1 MATAL
6 ATAAARRAG
15 PGLAVT
21 ADAGRIARAAHAMAA
36 RFQRGGRLL
45 TFGIGLAA
53 ADAAHVAVEFAH
65 PAMAGR
71 RALPAIPL
79 AADACALTAS
89 GGNGSGPLTAQLRML
104 GRPHDIALGILGP
117 GRPDGDVPAALA
129 AAREIGMLTVAL
141 ATGEHADRDPRE
153 DGTDPARASASP
165 GTAATPL
172 AAHLLAARS
181 GDPLIVREIPHHRPP
196 AVGAGARLHGAA
208 GPARGGGAPMT
219 AHPGAGPDAPPGAP
233 GLHPFPGSGETGL
246 DGALATAA
254 RLVEEKAKEIM
265 SLRERV
271 LERFA
276 DRLLPCAAAMAA
288 AFRGGGRLFAFGTGG
303 CGADAQAVAHLFRS
317 GGRGLPALRLPTD
330 VAYVTALGGGA
341 GRVFARQ
348 IAALGAPG
356 DIAVALATC
365 DTGDVGEGLAEARH
379 RGMVT
384 VGIAGPGGERM
395 AEGGVVDHLFV
406 VPSSS
411 VHRVQEAQATICHV
425 LWELVHRAMG

>member
-129 AAREIGMLTVAL
+129 A
-141 ATGEHADRDPRE
+141 
-153 DGTDPARASASP
+153 
-165 GTAATPL
+165 
-172 AAHLLAARS
+172 HLLAARS
-181 GDPLIVREIPHHRPP
+181 GDPLIVREIH
-196 AVGAGARLHGAA
+196 L
-208 GPARGGGAPMT
+208 T
-219 AHPGAGPDAPPGAP
+219 
-233 GLHPFPGSGETGL
+233 
-246 DGALATAA
+246 
-254 RLVEEKAKEIM
+254 I
-265 SLRERV
+265 
-271 LERFA
+271 
-276 DRLLPCAAAMAA
+276 
-288 AFRGGGRLFAFGTGG
+288 
-303 CGADAQAVAHLFRS
+303 AHL
-317 GGRGLPALRLPTD
+317 
-330 VAYVTALGGGA
+330 
-341 GRVFARQ
+341 
-348 IAALGAPG
+348 
-356 DIAVALATC
+356 
-365 DTGDVGEGLAEARH
+365 
-379 RGMVT
+379 
-384 VGIAGPGGERM
+384 
-395 AEGGVVDHLFV
+395 
-406 VPSSS
+406 
-411 VHRVQEAQATICHV
+411 
-425 LWELVHRAMG
+425 LWELVHAFMEQPDLLVVEAPR

>member
-181 GDPLIVREIPHHRPP
+181 GDPLIVREIH
-196 AVGAGARLHGAA
+196 L
-208 GPARGGGAPMT
+208 T
-219 AHPGAGPDAPPGAP
+219 
-233 GLHPFPGSGETGL
+233 
-246 DGALATAA
+246 
-254 RLVEEKAKEIM
+254 I
-265 SLRERV
+265 
-271 LERFA
+271 
-276 DRLLPCAAAMAA
+276 
-288 AFRGGGRLFAFGTGG
+288 
-303 CGADAQAVAHLFRS
+303 AHL
-317 GGRGLPALRLPTD
+317 
-330 VAYVTALGGGA
+330 
-341 GRVFARQ
+341 
-348 IAALGAPG
+348 
-356 DIAVALATC
+356 
-365 DTGDVGEGLAEARH
+365 
-379 RGMVT
+379 
-384 VGIAGPGGERM
+384 
-395 AEGGVVDHLFV
+395 
-406 VPSSS
+406 
-411 VHRVQEAQATICHV
+411 
-425 LWELVHRAMG
+425 LWELVHAFMEQPDLLVVEAPR